1 MLHSHVGPT
10 CRGLNGQCIR
20 TPWSIKGGRPLEEN
34 SGWKKAKARQ
44 RTDTRHTSSL
54 ELSRGKAIQHIVDV
68 GYYAPAA
75 RTTQNLVV
83 FIVFLSEIELR
94 LANPRV
100 HTLWARASAFRHPAV
115 VCSTTTF
122 IILDVLHLCCLFYF
136 KIRGPFTKRTT
147 EPNLLFKIFLL
158 VICDYRIT

>member
-1 MLHSHVGPT
+1 MNSMLFYTTSLSPPVGDPT
-10 CRGLNGQCIR
+10 AMYA
-20 TPWSIKGGRPLEEN
+20 PLLRYKREALAMHW
-34 SGWKKAKARQ
+34 G
-44 RTDTRHTSSL
+44 
-54 ELSRGKAIQHIVDV
+54 LSRDTQALANSLSREDNTTRSGRRVLRSGSPNHSN
-68 GYYAPAA
+68 PA
-75 RTTQNLVV
+75 V
-83 FIVFLSEIELR
+83 FIVFLREIELG